1 MIRKNMF
8 WCNGSTP
15 GVESGDG
22 VRILTHIKTS
32 SHVIGILRILAHWI
46 ERMFWVHKVIGSTPV
61 NTTIHIPR
69 KFTLVHAVVV

>member
-22 VRILTHIKTS
+22 VRILAHIKQVVM
-32 SHVIGILRILAHWI
+32 HYGILRILAHWI
-46 ERMFWVHKVIGSTPV
+46 ERMFRVHKVIGSTPV
-61 NTTIHIPR
+61 NTTI
-69 KFTLVHAVVV
+69 LSQANLLL